1 MSTEDIDVLVVGA
14 GFSGLAAAQA
24 LTEAGK
30 RVLVL
35 EARDRVGGRV
45 EPADFADGR
54 RNDTGG
60 QFISEDMPAVMELAS
75 RYGRQLVS
83 VPDEGRLVLRPA
95 LPPREAFRF
104 HEGVE
109 ALRGRANAIDPR
121 DPDIAGLTVSD
132 WLARQPGDDDAKA
145 GFQAM
150 IQGLWCRAADELPL
164 WYYIDNDR
172 RLETT
177 VSELQYYLEGSTH
190 SLAEAM
196 AAEIHDRLL
205 LSTPVEAITVAAD
218 GVSVEA
224 GGKTFRAAQVLLAVP
239 PVTVRRIPVTPP
251 LPSALAAALDV
262 WASGMVIKICFRYER
277 RFWRDN
283 DLSGMV
289 MWRDV
294 KGLFAC
300 DISSGDTAL
309 LVVFIGGPLAAE
321 WGGNG
326 EAAVLEN
333 VLPRLAEAL
342 GPEAAEPVETIFRNW
357 TDDQWSGGGYSDV
370 ILDMSAHNAEDV
382 LRAGAGR
389 IHFASSELSPFFPG
403 YIEGAITAGRAA
415 AARILSQSRSATSAS
430 GS

>member
-1 MSTEDIDVLVVGA
+1 MSADDVDVLIVGA
-14 GFSGLAAAQA
+14 GFSGLAAADA
-24 LTEAGK
+24 LIEAGL

-45 EPADFADGR
+45 EPADFGTGR
-54 RNDTGG
+54 RIDAGG
-60 QFISEDMPAVMELAS
+60 QFISEDMPAVMELVR
-75 RYGRQLVS
+75 RYGRPLVS
-83 VPDEGRLVLRPA
+83 VPDEGRLVLRPG
-95 LPPREAFRF
+95 LPSREAFRF

-109 ALRGRANAIDPR
+109 ALRSRANAIDPR
-121 DPDIAGLTVSD
+121 DPAISGLSVSD
-132 WLARQPGDDDAKA
+132 WLARQPEDDDAKA

-150 IQGLWCRAADELPL
+150 IHGLWCRPADELPL

-177 VSELQYYLEGSTH
+177 VSELQYYLEDSTH

-196 AAEIHDRLL
+196 ASELGERLM
-205 LSTPVEAITVAAD
+205 LSTPVDAITVAAD

-224 GGKTFRAAQVLLAVP
+224 GGRTFHAGQVLLAVP
-239 PVTVRRIPVTPP
+239 PVMARRIEISPPVPP
-251 LPSALAAALDV
+251 EVSAALNV
-262 WASGMVIKICFRYER
+262 WASGTVIKICFRYER
-277 RFWRDN
+277 RIWRDD

-300 DISSGDTAL
+300 DISSGGDAL
-309 LVVFIGGPLAAE
+309 LVVFIGGPLAVE
-321 WGGNG
+321 WGGSG
-326 EAAVLEN
+326 KAAVLEN
-333 VLPRLAEAL
+333 VLPRLVEAL
-342 GPEAAEPVETIFRNW
+342 GPEAGRPMETILRDW
-357 TDDQWSGGGYSDV
+357 TGDRWSGGGYSDV
-370 ILDMSAHNAEDV
+370 ILDMAAHDAEDV
-382 LRAGAGR
+382 LRACAGR

-415 AARILSQSRSATSAS
+415 ARRILAQSRNATSAS

>member
-1 MSTEDIDVLVVGA
+1 MSAEDIDVLVVGA

-54 RNDTGG
+54 RIDTGG
-60 QFISEDMPAVMELAS
+60 QFVSEDMPAVMELAR

-83 VPDEGRLVLRPA
+83 VPDEGRLLLRPA
-95 LPPREAFRF
+95 LPPREAFLF

-109 ALRGRANAIDPR
+109 ALRSRSNAIDPR
-121 DPDIAGLTVSD
+121 DPAISGLSVSD
-132 WLARQPGDDDAKA
+132 WLMRQPEDDDAKA
-145 GFQAM
+145 GFRAM

-196 AAEIHDRLL
+196 AVELGDRLL
-205 LSTPVEAITVAAD
+205 LSTPVEAVAVAAN

-224 GGKTFRAAQVLLAVP
+224 SGKTFRAAQVLLAVP
-239 PVTVRRIPVTPP
+239 PVMARRIPVSPP
-251 LPSALAAALDV
+251 LSAAVIAALDV
-262 WASGMVIKICFRYER
+262 WASGMVIKICFRYKR
-277 RFWRDN
+277 RFWRDD

-300 DISSGDTAL
+300 DISSDDDAL
-309 LVVFIGGPLAAE
+309 LVVFIGGPLAAA
-321 WGGNG
+321 WGGSG
-326 EAAVLEN
+326 EAAALQQVLS
-333 VLPRLAEAL
+333 RLAEAL
-342 GPEAAEPVETIFRNW
+342 GTEAGKPLETILRNW
-357 TDDQWSGGGYSDV
+357 TDDRWSGGGYSDV
-370 ILDMSAHNAEDV
+370 ILDMSAHDAEDV
-382 LRAGAGR
+382 LRGGAGR

-415 AARILSQSRSATSAS
+415 AARILAQSRNATSAS